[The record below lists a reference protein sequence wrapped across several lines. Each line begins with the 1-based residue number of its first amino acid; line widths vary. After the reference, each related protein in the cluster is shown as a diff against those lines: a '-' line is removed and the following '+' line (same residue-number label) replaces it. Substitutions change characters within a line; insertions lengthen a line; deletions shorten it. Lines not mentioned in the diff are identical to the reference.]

1 MNRQKAFITKVK
13 AALGQPGRDDRRR
26 AEVFGEHD
34 SIRQAQI
41 IQKINARTAEERRTL
56 LDTLAEMGK
65 SLNLQVLPVT
75 DAAAAADAVS
85 RLIQEKSPE
94 WGGAKSV
101 IAWQHPLIEQM
112 NLPQVLAAQKVPVY
126 HTAAG
131 TEKKSQNLKPEIE
144 LIRRR
149 TAESFVGVTSADYCL
164 AQTATLVI
172 KTRPDQARAAS
183 LLPSIHVA
191 VIEIGQIIADLEEL
205 YALLKQDPREK
216 TDGLTN
222 CMTFITGPSK
232 TADIELTMIHGAHG
246 PRELHLYVIAP

>member
-13 AALGQPGRDDRRR
+13 TALGQPGPDDRRR

-34 SIRQAQI
+34 SIRQEQI
-41 IQKINARTAEERRTL
+41 IQKINARTDEERRTL
-56 LDTLAEMGK
+56 VATLAEIGK
-65 SLNLQVLPVT
+65 PLNMQVLSVT

-112 NLPQVLAAQKVPVY
+112 NLPQVLAVQNVAVY

-131 TEKKSQNLKPEIE
+131 TEIKSKNLESEIE
-144 LIRRR
+144 LIRRH

-164 AQTATLVI
+164 AQLATLVI

-191 VIEIGQIIADLEEL
+191 VIELEQIIADLQEL
-205 YALLKQDPREK
+205 YVLLKKDPGEK
-216 TDGLTN
+216 ADGLTN

-232 TADIELTMIHGAHG
+232 TAAIELTMIHGAHG
-246 PRELHLYVIAP
+246 PRELYLYVIAP